1 MNPTAEL
8 LRRYNVWRRS
18 GGPEMPDPREIG
30 EAIDRAI
37 EMIEQRDRL
46 LTAVTAAREIVRSVR
61 DSLIESETNPRT
73 GEVDADLDEFLVDY
87 DLALAAL
94 CAAMEEPT
102 PAAASAPTSTAR
114 CGSVARAWVRK

>member
-1 MNPTAEL
+1 MNHTAEL

-73 GEVDADLDEFLVDY
+73 GEVDADLAEFLADY
-87 DLALAAL
+87 EIVLAAL
-94 CAAMEEPT
+94 G
-102 PAAASAPTSTAR
+102 AAAKEEA
-114 CGSVARAWVRK
+114 